1 MGRSTSLDGTEHLIT
16 LVKPTHKKKLGWRAG
31 GGRAELLLSYVL
43 WNLSAPP
50 NMIVSENIDLSK
62 KANRRFGRFG
72 SFSAAKYLVTKAVT
86 KPANCA
92 GTWFGLGANGRL
104 DEMATPSNSFKSGKV
119 FLTAFS
125 YSILFAGVAGL
136 LYLAMKGLFCK
147 ILCATERN

>member
-1 MGRSTSLDGTEHLIT
+1 MS
-16 LVKPTHKKKLGWRAG
+16 
-31 GGRAELLLSYVL
+31 LSYVL